1 MTQVV
6 FYQLT
11 SDHSDSSNASPE
23 HVFACELVAHC
34 YRKQQKLSV
43 LCADKAQ
50 AETFD
55 ELLWQLPAD
64 SFIAHNLAGEG
75 PAGGAPVEITWGT
88 QSALRNIVVN
98 LAFSD
103 IAHPQRYQTIY
114 DFVPVADV
122 AKQAARERYK
132 YFKLAGCDMQFQ
144 QAESLHNPS

>member
-64 SFIAHNLAGEG
+64 SFIGGSPTSAANSAG
-75 PAGGAPVEITWGT
+75 
-88 QSALRNIVVN
+88 RN
-98 LAFSD
+98 
-103 IAHPQRYQTIY
+103 
-114 DFVPVADV
+114 
-122 AKQAARERYK
+122 AR
-132 YFKLAGCDMQFQ
+132 
-144 QAESLHNPS
+144 P